1 MTLKSNSAF
10 MRTKTGNGH
19 KVDLEKLLEDLKV
32 VLHDGE
38 TLLKTG
44 VSTVKEHASAGAK
57 SADSLVRENPYR
69 TVGIVFGLGVIVGL
83 AAIGLFRSAPESD
96 SDQY

>member
-1 MTLKSNSAF
+1 

-19 KVDLEKLLEDLKV
+19 KVDLEQLLEDLKV

-38 TLLKTG
+38 VLLRSG
-44 VSTVKEHASAGAK
+44 VSSVKERASAGAR

-69 TVGIVFGLGVIVGL
+69 TVAIVFGLGVILGV
-83 AAIGLFRSAPESD
+83 AAMGLFRGAPETET
-96 SDQY
+96 DQY